1 MGALLPLP
9 LFMREDEVLEEVP
22 QVGKEV
28 EVEDKKSSRV

>member
-1 MGALLPLP
+1 MWVLSFPSLSL
-9 LFMREDEVLEEVP
+9 REDEVLEEVP